1 MVILN
6 FDMAAVACIELHLLP
21 SLEYFCALQPFHQVV
36 VEKHEHFVKQSY
48 RNRYYILTAQ
58 GTFPLTVPI
67 IHSSQ
72 KQSIDKTAIDYSQK
86 WQNNHWRTI
95 ESAYRNAPFFEFY
108 EQDLRM
114 ILYRR
119 HDSLFQLNYE
129 SLSFCLRA
137 LGLSVSLSETV
148 TYEPSV
154 ESNTVDLRDEIT
166 AKKSYLDRTFYRP
179 LPYYQVF
186 GSAFV
191 ANLSA
196 IDLLFCMG
204 PQSLQIIR
212 ASAQTKVNN

>member
-1 MVILN
+1 MTP
-6 FDMAAVACIELHLLP
+6 AALIELHLLP
-21 SLEYFCALQPFHQVV
+21 SLEYFCALQPLRQVI
-36 VEKHEHFVKQSY
+36 VEKHEHFVKQTY

-58 GTFPLTVPI
+58 GIFPLTVPVV
-67 IHSSQ
+67 HSSQ
-72 KQSIDKTAIDYSQK
+72 KQSMDKTAIDYSQK

-108 EQDLRM
+108 EQELRT
-114 ILYRR
+114 ILYQK
-119 HDSLFQLNYE
+119 HDSLFNLNYQ

-137 LGLSVSLSETV
+137 LGLSVSLSASV
-148 TYEPSV
+148 TYADSA
-154 ESNTVDLRDEIT
+154 ESNTVNLRDQIT
-166 AKKSYLDRTFYRP
+166 AKKPYLDRTFYQP
-179 LPYYQVF
+179 VPYYQVF
-186 GSAFV
+186 GSAFA